1 MQEVLLVP
9 KEGVHPCSGH
19 TQDIPGVLVNA
30 ALQIQ
35 NFVRTGQKGS
45 LIRLGLGVFLKGPSI
60 GIGVHLLSIEKKQSN
75 LVEVF
80 MLQALADVRKA
91 LMCCH
96 EGTVLPNAVLKD
108 HHVDL
113 VMDVQGKVFQPIEQG
128 SQPGGLARAYARQRG
143 YTLFG
148 EDFVNADG
156 EDEPAVSRIFG
167 RGCHC

>member
-45 LIRLGLGVFLKGPSI
+45 LIRLGLGVFLEYPSI
-60 GIGVHLLSIEKKQSN
+60 GIGIHLLAVKEEQSH

-80 MLQALADVRKA
+80 MFQALTEIRKS

-96 EGTVLPNAVLKD
+96 ESPALPNAVLED
-108 HHVDL
+108 HD
-113 VMDVQGKVFQPIEQG
+113 M
-128 SQPGGLARAYARQRG
+128 
-143 YTLFG
+143 
-148 EDFVNADG
+148 DFVPD
-156 EDEPAVSRIFG
+156 V
-167 RGCHC
+167 